1 MGRNLTIIRKL
12 TILLAFLLFLTP
24 AVSGAALFTFSGE
37 GGFAVASDPI
47 VSFIAMPIS
56 SITADGTANDGTFL
70 DFSGGLTLGYSFAG
84 GPSPLQIFGNFDGGL
99 AYTGLLMD
107 ATVDPLVFVGDL
119 NVGGTINAGGLDLKD
134 QAFLNRFGIITGEND
149 FQFNLALNLTSL
161 DPGIGLFASSGSVT
175 NLGGQLAQVPEP
187 GTLLLLVSGLV
198 GLVGSGRRKLEL

>member
-1 MGRNLTIIRKL
+1 MGRNLTIMRKL

-24 AVSGAALFTFSGE
+24 AVSGAALFTFSGD
-37 GGFAVASDPI
+37 GFAVVAPDPT
-47 VSFIAMPIS
+47 VFSIAMTIS
-56 SITADGTANDGTFL
+56 SITADGTANNGTFL
-70 DFSGGLTLGYSFAG
+70 DSSSSLILGYLFAG
-84 GPSPLQIFGNFDGGL
+84 GPSPLQIFGNFGGGL
-99 AYTGLLMD
+99 DYTGLLMD
-107 ATVDPLVFVGDL
+107 ATVDPLVFDGDI

-149 FQFNLALNLTSL
+149 FQFNLALNLASL